1 MDGGIAAVRARVS
14 AIMGR
19 LRQLGADVDGV
30 AVDNETTLHAA
41 CFLGRT
47 GSLAAIESDPR
58 WPSLAR
64 SMGLPTRISDMSWGS
79 PLYFTWTERMAG
91 RFDAAM
97 QSAVMEPIRRFFPK
111 AVVSNYCT
119 GRMLGKYSS
128 PDINGHYDRRITNG
142 FGTHDN
148 SEFYAWL
155 ADGRIAK
162 AAGGAA
168 TDPSWVAFRAEVH
181 KIRGMNASSTRPK
194 HAWIAARSWPGVS
207 WGWVPLAD
215 SPMWDELVIQL
226 GMHGVSQFFE
236 LSIEDFGISRE
247 RNLEIRAADRAALN
261 SVMSELNERL
271 ANVSMT
277 AVLSASQPSWQD
289 QVIATGRR
297 AGQQVIWR
305 FSFAPGVDAVKIR
318 LTDGSEL
325 LIEAEEG
332 RRGAWFQHHESIGIV
347 TYARTRMPV
356 VEIVE
361 VCKSS

>member
-1 MDGGIAAVRARVS
+1 
-14 AIMGR
+14 
-19 LRQLGADVDGV
+19 
-30 AVDNETTLHAA
+30 
-41 CFLGRT
+41 
-47 GSLAAIESDPR
+47 
-58 WPSLAR
+58 
-64 SMGLPTRISDMSWGS
+64 
-79 PLYFTWTERMAG
+79 
-91 RFDAAM
+91 
-97 QSAVMEPIRRFFPK
+97 
-111 AVVSNYCT
+111 
-119 GRMLGKYSS
+119 
-128 PDINGHYDRRITNG
+128 
-142 FGTHDN
+142 
-148 SEFYAWL
+148 
-155 ADGRIAK
+155 
-162 AAGGAA
+162 
-168 TDPSWVAFRAEVH
+168 
-181 KIRGMNASSTRPK
+181 
-194 HAWIAARSWPGVS
+194 
-207 WGWVPLAD
+207 
-215 SPMWDELVIQL
+215 MWDELVIQL